1 MLADGVREYPQTNRG
16 FSIGTNID
24 LNSTF
29 GDGDDTKRYTA
40 RVGSK
45 VSCDFT
51 PFSKIRITY
60 LADYYSGTNGLGYSG
75 DVFIYNT
82 SKSQIKSYLRI
93 LGGGYLT
100 ETTVDIDISSINQQA
115 FFALWF
121 YTSSNASG
129 GTAYIKRI
137 EFIN

>member
-1 MLADGVREYPQTNRG
+1 MLADGVREYPQTSRG
-16 FSIGTNID
+16 FIVGTNID

-29 GDGDDTKRYTA
+29 GDGDNMKRYSA

-60 LADYYSGTNGLGYSG
+60 AADYYRGTDGLEYVG

-82 SKSQIKSYLRI
+82 NRSQIKAYAYG

-100 ETTVDIDISSINQQA
+100 EATSDIDISSINQQA
-115 FFALWF
+115 FFALYF
-121 YTSSNASG
+121 YTTRDASG
-129 GTAYIKRI
+129 GTAHIKRI